1 MVSDD
6 ARSPITQ
13 SKSETTENN
22 FLGNQPLSARWGTFR
37 RRNFI
42 TASHKQVI

>member
-22 FLGNQPLSARWGTFR
+22 FLRNQPLSARWGTFR
-37 RRNFI
+37 RNFI